1 MTQETLKLALEAL
14 ELLSQQP
21 TDLALDYAD
30 NAINALRERLAQPE
44 QEPVGFVDSKLNPI
58 QRQPLT
64 DEQIEDIAAKTMFPI
79 NFARAIEAAHGIK
92 ENT

>member
-1 MTQETLKLALEAL
+1 MTGYESKRAMAQDK
-14 ELLSQQP
+14 
-21 TDLALDYAD
+21 
-30 NAINALRERLAQPE
+30 LAQPA
-44 QEPVGFVDSKLNPI
+44 QELVGFVDSKLNPI